1 MSTNSNCYCTSVVIK
16 VPGIQGTG
24 IIWETLT
31 DAEKQEISDRSIE
44 PIRTYVEESKA
55 EVKSREENVVNLA
68 QETATN
74 TATTVSARNEVVN
87 LKNTVTNQITSTGQ
101 TWVSNV
107 TKEGNTQVTNVTN
120 EGIKQVADVTQEG
133 HVQIEH
139 LQSIIRAEES
149 TMGIRCYEAN
159 IAITKDI
166 AQGSL
171 ISLPDPMYYF
181 VGRDHLRV
189 SWNGLILDRGVSF
202 SEVGTHESRSSEIKT
217 DIPLKAGDTLVAWT
231 VPLGRG
237 TTDELIDRIAALE
250 NALADLSRVV
260 VYRE

>member
-44 PIRTYVEESKA
+44 PIRNYVEES
-55 EVKSREENVVNLA
+55 EVKTREENVVALA
-68 QETATN
+68 QQVTTDTN
-74 TATTVSARNEVVN
+74 TTVEARNEVVN
-87 LKNTVTNQITSTGQ
+87 LKNTVENQITSTGQ
-101 TWVSNV
+101 TWVTNV
-107 TKEGNTQVTNVTN
+107 TNEGNTQVTNVTN

-133 HVQIEH
+133 HVQIEY
-139 LQSIIRAEES
+139 LQSIIRAEEP

-159 IAITKDI
+159 ISITKDM
-166 AQGSL
+166 AEGSV
-171 ISLPDPMYYF
+171 ITLPDPMYYF

-202 SEVGTHESRSSEIKT
+202 SEVGPHESRSAEFKA
-217 DIPLKAGDTLVAWT
+217 DIPLKVGDTLVAWT